1 LCQTTHRR
9 RIEVWN
15 KFSLGYLP
23 VYVPPV
29 VPTHGFN
36 VGENAMGNSSSLSRD
51 DHSVETLNRLPPL
64 RMSTRD
70 LRPGPKRD
78 AVLLATTDLY
88 RDNVYDLAGKFL
100 GEIEELVLDIHSGH
114 VAYALM
120 AVGGFLGMGQKMI
133 AIPWSTVTID
143 RVYQRCVVN
152 IDLARLMEAPSLEG
166 DPLPRMADPRWAK
179 QVHAYFDCK
188 PFWE

>member
-1 LCQTTHRR
+1 VVVATHR
-9 RIEVWN
+9 
-15 KFSLGYLP
+15 
-23 VYVPPV
+23 
-29 VPTHGFN
+29 FN

-51 DHSVETLNRLPPL
+51 DPFVETVDRLPPL

-70 LRPGPKRD
+70 LRPGPRRD

-114 VAYALM
+114 VAYAIM

-133 AIPWSTVTID
+133 AIPWSAITID

-152 IDLARLMEAPSLEG
+152 IDLERLIDAPGLEG
-166 DPLPRMADPRWAK
+166 DSWPRMTDPRWAK
-179 QVHAYFDCK
+179 QVHAYFGCK
-188 PFWE
+188 PDWE

>member
-1 LCQTTHRR
+1 
-9 RIEVWN
+9 
-15 KFSLGYLP
+15 
-23 VYVPPV
+23 VPPV

-36 VGENAMGNSSSLSRD
+36 VGENAMESSSSLGRD
-51 DHSVETLNRLPPL
+51 DQFVETIDRLPPL

-70 LRPGPKRD
+70 LRPGPRRD

-114 VAYALM
+114 VAYAIM

-133 AIPWSTVTID
+133 AIPWSAVTID

-152 IDLARLMEAPSLEG
+152 IDLERLIDAPSLDG
-166 DPLPRMADPRWAK
+166 DFLPRMADPRWAK
-179 QVHAYFDCK
+179 QVHAYFGCK
-188 PFWE
+188 PNWE